1 MSGVDTGPKGLNI
14 KPDLRA
20 EDGERYIF
28 KLYITGAAPSSLRA
42 VVNVRK
48 FCETYLAGRFEM
60 EIIDIFKDPQIAKAA
75 ELIAAPTL
83 VKELP
88 LPVRRF
94 IGDMSKTEKLLA
106 GLDIT

>member
-1 MSGVDTGPKGLNI
+1 MSVVDTDPESAGT
-14 KPDLRA
+14 KPDSPA
-20 EDGERYIF
+20 EAGERYIF

-60 EIIDIFKDPQIAKAA
+60 EIIDIFKDPHIARAA

-83 VKELP
+83 VKESP

-94 IGDMSKTEKLLA
+94 IGDMSRTEKLLA
-106 GLDIT
+106 GLDIA

>member
-1 MSGVDTGPKGLNI
+1 MNDTDRGRESFAGPPDDSGEKYL
-14 KPDLRA
+14 
-20 EDGERYIF
+20 F
-28 KLYITGAAPSSLRA
+28 KLYVTGAAPSSMRA

-60 EIIDIFKDPQIAKAA
+60 EIIDIFKEPQVAKSAQ
-75 ELIAAPTL
+75 LIAAPTL
-83 VKELP
+83 VKEFP

-106 GLDIT
+106 GLDIV